1 METAPSTED
10 LERVG
15 TGYQADVFAWGPG
28 RVLRLA
34 HRPDQRQ
41 DVANETAALTAAGR
55 AGAPVPTAFERVEVD
70 GRPGV
75 VMQRV
80 EGEDLLFL
88 LGRKPWLLPDI
99 AGALGRLHARLHEV
113 EAPPELPAL
122 NTLVAPRL
130 SSPVVP
136 DDVRAQALARLEEL
150 PAGTRLGHFDF
161 HPANVLGARGDYK
174 VIDWSNAARSDPEAD
189 VARTS
194 LILLAATAP
203 PHTPFVV
210 RRLDPLGRRLL
221 HRLYLRTYRR
231 ERPLDLELMRR
242 WRRVL
247 AAARLAEERPGE
259 RSWLLAEAR

>member
-1 METAPSTED
+1 MEEVRSTEG

-15 TGYQADVFAWGPG
+15 IGYQAEVFAWGSG

-34 HRPDQRQ
+34 YRPDQREEVERQ
-41 DVANETAALTAAGR
+41 SAALTAAGR
-55 AGAPVPTAFERVEVD
+55 AGAPVPTIFERIDVD

-75 VMQRV
+75 VMERLD
-80 EGEDLLFL
+80 GEDLLFV

-99 AGALGRLHARLHEV
+99 ARALGRLHAALHEV
-113 EAPPELPAL
+113 EAPPELPAVRE
-122 NTLVAPRL
+122 LVAQRL
-130 SSPVVP
+130 ISPVVP
-136 DDVRAQALARLEEL
+136 DEVRDRALARLEQL
-150 PAGTRLGHFDF
+150 PAGNRLGHFDL
-161 HPANVLGARGDYK
+161 HPANVLGVGDDGK
-174 VIDWSNAARSDPEAD
+174 VIDWSNAARADPEAD

-221 HRLYLRTYRR
+221 HRLYLRAYRR
-231 ERPLDLELMRR
+231 ERPLDAELMAR
-242 WRRVL
+242 WREVL

-259 RSWLLAEAR
+259 RAWLLAEAT

>member
-55 AGAPVPTAFERVEVD
+55 AGAPVPTAFGRVEVD

-88 LGRKPWLLPDI
+88 LGRRPWLLPDI
-99 AGALGRLHARLHEV
+99 AGAL
-113 EAPPELPAL
+113 
-122 NTLVAPRL
+122 
-130 SSPVVP
+130 
-136 DDVRAQALARLEEL
+136 
-150 PAGTRLGHFDF
+150 
-161 HPANVLGARGDYK
+161 
-174 VIDWSNAARSDPEAD
+174 
-189 VARTS
+189 
-194 LILLAATAP
+194 
-203 PHTPFVV
+203 
-210 RRLDPLGRRLL
+210 
-221 HRLYLRTYRR
+221 
-231 ERPLDLELMRR
+231 
-242 WRRVL
+242 
-247 AAARLAEERPGE
+247 
-259 RSWLLAEAR
+259 